1 MEETNIEKETSCG
14 AFNWRPKWLQKCA
27 SKKVY
32 LVIYGLLGVVQGMSI
47 SYFRA
52 VLSTLEKQFGIKSK
66 QSAYLMSGKII
77 SLTEK
82 YFFFHNCP
90 DNEMSLI
97 LHTEY
102 SQIT

>member
-1 MEETNIEKETSCG
+1 MIDKETSCG
-14 AFNWRPKWLQKCA
+14 AFDWRPKWLQKCA

-32 LVIYGLLGVVQGMSI
+32 IVIYGLLGVVQGMSI

-77 SLTEK
+77 SLIRYVPTYAAE
-82 YFFFHNCP
+82 FTN
-90 DNEMSLI
+90 NEAVNSKCFI
-97 LHTEY
+97 QAIH
-102 SQIT
+102 